1 MKRSIKIIMLA
12 SAICC
17 ITSSHAQTSVKVK
30 KTGTLEQMVGELR
43 LDTFSYLT
51 IEGKLNSA
59 DIRMLRQMAGYADE
73 GGKVGRLECLD
84 LKDVEFVDDKCP
96 FMTLDAAK
104 EHLAGTALPG
114 KVKAY
119 EQAVDR
125 NLLATQRTDYDS
137 YRDRMW
143 RWKYE
148 QMDQSVIWMRGLS
161 VLYYYPRYFL
171 GHDSRKSIQMSTV
184 VMRND
189 EFRHGGNGE
198 QLSMVSRNS
207 EGEYFFADGIGH
219 SQWKEMKRRKIL
231 RFPGHRIE
239 ASGSKYTLS
248 VSSVKGKFFH
258 DTFYKC
264 PSLRVVMLPRW
275 ATIDYTLV
283 DETSRVEYW
292 RSSPTMVKIEYI
304 NKDWQRK
311 ARDHVIDLDGREPS
325 RMPKSIMVSDR
336 DDVERLIGSLQGLK
350 RIYGNRDSFFRIK
363 MTIYHEGSDVE
374 DIYFCDEYHVKHL
387 NDGSCHAT
395 DERLLDALVDLKV
408 MKPYKDTNNQ
418 KNQAL

>member
-1 MKRSIKIIMLA
+1 MKRIVNATMLIA
-12 SAICC
+12 VSLLA
-17 ITSSHAQTSVKVK
+17 TAQVRVEVLKE
-30 KTGTLEQMVGELR
+30 GTLSMSLTDLQK
-43 LDTFSYLT
+43 DTCSYLVVK
-51 IEGKLNSA
+51 GKLNSA

-292 RSSPTMVKIEYI
+292 R
-304 NKDWQRK
+304 
-311 ARDHVIDLDGREPS
+311 
-325 RMPKSIMVSDR
+325 
-336 DDVERLIGSLQGLK
+336 
-350 RIYGNRDSFFRIK
+350 
-363 MTIYHEGSDVE
+363 
-374 DIYFCDEYHVKHL
+374 
-387 NDGSCHAT
+387 
-395 DERLLDALVDLKV
+395 
-408 MKPYKDTNNQ
+408 
-418 KNQAL
+418 

>member
-12 SAICC
+12 AAICC
-17 ITSSHAQTSVKVK
+17 ITSSQAQTIVKVK

-43 LDTFSYLT
+43 LDTCSYLA

-59 DIRMLRQMAGYADE
+59 DIRVLRQMAGYADE
-73 GGKVGRLECLD
+73 GGMVGRLECLD
-84 LKDVEFVDDKCP
+84 LKDVEFVNDKCP
-96 FMTLDAAK
+96 FMTLDAAR

-125 NLLATQRTDYDS
+125 DLLASLGTDYDS
-137 YRDRMW
+137 YTDRMW

-148 QMDQSVIWMRGLS
+148 HMDKYVMWLRGET
-161 VLYYYPRYFL
+161 VLYYYPRFFL
-171 GHDSRKSIQMSTV
+171 GHESNKGVQMSTV

-189 EFRHGGNGE
+189 EFRHGSNGDR
-198 QLSMVSRNS
+198 LTMVARNS
-207 EGEYFFADGIGH
+207 EGCYLFADGIEPD
-219 SQWKEMKRRKIL
+219 QWKEMRRRKIL

-248 VSSVKGKFFH
+248 VSSVKGKFYH
-258 DTFYKC
+258 DMFYKC

-275 ATIDYTLV
+275 ATVDYTIV

-304 NKDWQRK
+304 TKDWQAN
-311 ARDHVIDLDGREPS
+311 AREHVVHLDGREPL

-350 RIYGNRDSFFRIK
+350 RIYGNRDPFFRIK
-363 MTIYHEGSDVE
+363 MTIYHEGSAEE
-374 DIYFCDEYHVKHL
+374 DIYYCDEYHVVHL

-395 DERLLDALVDLKV
+395 DERLLDELVSLKV
-408 MKPYKDTNNQ
+408 MKPYRKTDNQ